1 MLNLSQKGGNFLMSI
16 KKLENSSDHA
26 MVAEEVKIL
35 TNLLNESTRQ
45 LSGDVVFNKSQD
57 LIKISAQKD
66 YDALEKQIAS
76 LTNQEMMVVAR
87 YFATLPLLVNI
98 SEDVELASE
107 VNLLNNTDQDYLG
120 KLEDTIDLVA
130 QKENAREIL
139 KHVNVVPVL
148 TAHPTQVQRK
158 TVLELTDQIHAYYV
172 AIVKLRMELSI
183 RMNGLKSFVPILKF

>member
-45 LSGDVVFNKSQD
+45 LSGDVVFNKIQD

-130 QKENAREIL
+130 QKENANEIL

-158 TVLELTDQIHAYYV
+158 TVLELTDQIHNLLRNYRE
-172 AIVKLRMELSI
+172 VK
-183 RMNGLKSFVPILKF
+183 NGTINQAEWT